1 MKRYRITVEGKTYE
15 VEVEEL
21 DSPEPAA
28 SRAAARSAPSRP
40 AEPVQNSARPAS
52 PPPDPGPPQGA
63 GEVTAP
69 MSGKVISLKVEQN
82 DSVRQ
87 GDLLL
92 ILEAMKMENE
102 IRSAKAGS
110 VSEIFVQ
117 EGDSV
122 NSADQLMRIE

>member
-1 MKRYRITVEGKTYE
+1 
-15 VEVEEL
+15 
-21 DSPEPAA
+21 
-28 SRAAARSAPSRP
+28 
-40 AEPVQNSARPAS
+40 
-52 PPPDPGPPQGA
+52 
-63 GEVTAP
+63 

>member
-1 MKRYRITVEGKTYE
+1 MKRYRITVEGKSYE

-21 DSPEPAA
+21 DSPDGARPPSRQAAPKPSAPAQGPAGPAA
-28 SRAAARSAPSRP
+28 APSAPGP
-40 AEPVQNSARPAS
+40 A
-52 PPPDPGPPQGA
+52 QGA
-63 GEVTAP
+63 GDVTAP
-69 MSGKVISLKVEQN
+69 MSGKVIALKVDQG

-102 IRSAKAGS
+102 IRSPQAGQ

-117 EGDSV
+117 EGASV

>member
-21 DSPEPAA
+21 DNPEASKPASRPTAPKPSEPAQGPA
-28 SRAAARSAPSRP
+28 KPAAPPS
-40 AEPVQNSARPAS
+40 
-52 PPPDPGPPQGA
+52 PDSGHAQGS
-63 GEVTAP
+63 GQVTAP
-69 MSGKVISLKVEQN
+69 MSGKVISLKVEQG

-102 IRSAKAGS
+102 IRSPKAGS

-117 EGDSV
+117 EGASV